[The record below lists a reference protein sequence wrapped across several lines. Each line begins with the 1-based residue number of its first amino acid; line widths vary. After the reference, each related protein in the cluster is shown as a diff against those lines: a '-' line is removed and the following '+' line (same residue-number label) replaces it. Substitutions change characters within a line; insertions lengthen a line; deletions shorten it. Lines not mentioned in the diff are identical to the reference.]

1 MSLMHDIIKIKYTRL
16 GYLPNY
22 PYHLISDEEMFN
34 AFINLEI
41 TDDSSGSSDSVER
54 FFDDYY
60 PNPFE
65 DVNMIYLGSAG
76 EEISLRGEYLR
87 LKNYIVEIINEYL
100 SHRGAVDEDEYEI
113 PDWIYSYMLGEVI
126 YNVPG
131 TADDFQY
138 KDIHDTLLSL
148 DNIQVDISRV
158 IDEAGEEDL
167 IQLLNDDHINNEFNR
182 VSCLRCYIESTK
194 YISTLTTGI
203 RPPTV
208 FGEPHVIKQLRMEN

>member
-22 PYHLISDEEMFN
+22 PYHLISDEEMFD
-34 AFINLEI
+34 AFINLY
-41 TDDSSGSSDSVER
+41 DDTSGSGDTSTNPY

-60 PNPFE
+60 PNPFK
-65 DVNMIYLGSAG
+65 DRDIIYVGPTG
-76 EEISLRGEYLR
+76 EQISLRGEYIR
-87 LKNYIVEIINEYL
+87 LKKYITNLIVEYL
-100 SHRGAVDEDEYEI
+100 NHLGSAEEDNYTI
-113 PDWIYSYMLGEVI
+113 PDWVYSYMLGEVI

-131 TADDFQY
+131 DPDDFEY
-138 KDIHDTLLSL
+138 RSILDLLTLFDS
-148 DNIQVDISRV
+148 N
-158 IDEAGEEDL
+158 
-167 IQLLNDDHINNEFNR
+167 NINNYISPE
-182 VSCLRCYIESTK
+182 VCSKCYAESTK